1 MTEGFK
7 HVSTLFLVLVAHPYP
22 VSVLVWAA
30 VIWSLPFWAY
40 QPKSSAPFIQETL
53 LTKRLKENRAGETF
67 CRVTGGHLLAAAVDV
82 SVPGEEGWWMGLVS
96 VITAH
101 PLHLTHS
108 WLVFQGFSVT
118 IIFCYSFKYLCGI
131 AVNVIGNTEKCPPA
145 GSQEEQL
152 RIASFP
158 PLIPQ
163 PCAEQGGKDQ
173 WQCPTFS
180 FESAWVMESSKHT
193 LACCHAML
201 CPRPLSWCQ
210 MWTRSLLSMH
220 A

>member
-1 MTEGFK
+1 M
-7 HVSTLFLVLVAHPYP
+7 
-22 VSVLVWAA
+22 
-30 VIWSLPFWAY
+30 
-40 QPKSSAPFIQETL
+40 
-53 LTKRLKENRAGETF
+53 
-67 CRVTGGHLLAAAVDV
+67 LAAAVDV

-201 CPRPLSWCQ
+201 CPRPLSLCQ

>member
-7 HVSTLFLVLVAHPYP
+7 RVSTPFLVLVAHPYP

-30 VIWSLPFWAY
+30 VVWSLPFWAY

-145 GSQEEQL
+145 GSQEEQVRAAQNCL
-152 RIASFP
+152 FP
-158 PLIPQ
+158 
-163 PCAEQGGKDQ
+163 
-173 WQCPTFS
+173 
-180 FESAWVMESSKHT
+180 SSYSP
-193 LACCHAML
+193 AL
-201 CPRPLSWCQ
+201 C
-210 MWTRSLLSMH
+210 
-220 A
+220 